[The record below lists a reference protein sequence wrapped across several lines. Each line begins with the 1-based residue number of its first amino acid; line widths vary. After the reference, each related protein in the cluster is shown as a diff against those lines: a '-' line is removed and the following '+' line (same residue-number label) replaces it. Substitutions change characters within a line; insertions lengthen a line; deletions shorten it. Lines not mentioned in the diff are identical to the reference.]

1 MSIAIYVGHS
11 QNSSTIIASLNLPQ
25 RHFHHSLRIFRCDLA
40 SVTVS
45 HLLTQPRSPPA
56 GTDAFGHIA
65 SSLSGQDVAKTPSD
79 GSMDSN
85 SISSSIQKVNSFRLR
100 SPPAN
105 TDDRKPIVDLTQ
117 YLFGKL
123 YGDKGYVSEALSK
136 VLKTQRVFLVSKV
149 RKNMKTKAI
158 SDFDALMLKKR
169 MCIESVIEHLKH
181 QSQLE
186 DIATGVSSTSKLM
199 CSAY

>member
-1 MSIAIYVGHS
+1 MRFGKCNGISFIDSTPIAACRNRRIRTHRVFLERAGRGKNAIGWFYGFKLYL
-11 QNSSTIIASLNLPQ
+11 IINTEGELLSAE
-25 RHFHHSLRIFRCDLA
+25 
-40 SVTVS
+40 VT
-45 HLLTQPRSPPA
+45 
-56 GTDAFGHIA
+56 
-65 SSLSGQDVAKTPSD
+65 
-79 GSMDSN
+79 
-85 SISSSIQKVNSFRLR
+85 
-100 SPPAN
+100 PAN